1 MTAREMGQG
10 VGTLSRGAALVAGAK
25 VDFDRISNKLEGQ
38 IQGVR
43 GRWQGAGG
51 TAFFRLHQAW
61 SEKQKVIVR
70 ALDEFEGALTS
81 TERDNVSTDEAQS
94 AICARTTTRLG

>member
-10 VGTLSRGAALVAGAK
+10 EGTLSKGAALVAVAK

-51 TAFFRLHQAW
+51 TAFFMLHQAW
-61 SEKQKVIVR
+61 NEKQKIIVR
-70 ALDEFEGALTS
+70 ALDEFESALTS
-81 TERDNVSTDEAQS
+81 TERDNVSTDESQS
-94 AICARTTTRLG
+94 AIYARTTTRLG